1 MEQASKVLE
10 IALNE
15 VGYKGKKSNSQL
27 DNKTANT
34 SGKYNKYA
42 RDLDNISGFYNGKK
56 NGYDWCDI
64 FVDWCFVQAFGV
76 EKALELLCQPRKST
90 GAGCGFSMNF
100 YKSKGR
106 LFNSPEVGDQ
116 IFFGKDGDIYHT
128 GLVYKVENGRV
139 YTVEG
144 NSENSEVAK
153 WDYPIGADY
162 IAGYGRPVC
171 DEEVKPKPTPT
182 PAEPNYTGVI
192 TYQAYAGEWLP
203 EVNKCDNTDE
213 GYAGIYGKAISG
225 IRCKPEY
232 GEITV
237 QAHIKNGNWLDKV
250 NSKNYKK
257 NDKSN
262 PNSYSGI
269 YGQPIDC
276 IKIKSTKGHVDYR
289 AHTIEDG
296 WLAWV
301 NSKTETGT
309 ESYAGIY
316 GHTIDGIQM
325 K

>member
-1 MEQASKVLE
+1 MSESQKVID
-10 IALNE
+10 IALAE

-27 DNKTANT
+27 DSKTANQ

-42 RDLDNISGFYNGKK
+42 RDLDNIAGFYNGKK

-76 EKALELLCQPRKST
+76 DKALELLCQPKKST

-106 LFNSPEVGDQ
+106 LFNTPQVGDQ
-116 IFFGKDGDIYHT
+116 IFFGKVGDIYHT

-144 NSENSEVAK
+144 NSGNSEVAK

-162 IAGYGRPVC
+162 IAGYGRPAY
-171 DEEVKPKPTPT
+171 DEEIKPIPEPTP
-182 PAEPNYTGVI
+182 EPDYTGVI
-192 TYQAYAGEWLP
+192 KYQAYTNEWLP
-203 EVNKCDNTDE
+203 EVNKCDSSDE

-225 IRCKPEY
+225 IRCKPEF

-237 QAHIKNGNWLDKV
+237 QAHIKNGNWLNKV
-250 NSKNYKK
+250 SSKNYKK
-257 NDKSN
+257 NDKNN
-262 PNSYSGI
+262 PNSYAGL
-269 YGQPIDC
+269 YGQPIDA
-276 IKIKSTKGHVDYR
+276 IRIKSTKGYVTYR
-289 AHTIEDG
+289 VKTAEDG
-296 WLAWV
+296 WLPYV
-301 NSKTETGT
+301 DSRTEQGT

-316 GHTIDGIQM
+316 GHTIIGIQM